1 MWELEHK
8 EGWVRKNWCFWI
20 VMLENSW
27 ESLGQ
32 QGDQTSQSKEINPEY
47 SLDGLMLKLEF
58 QYFGHLMGRPD
69 SLEKILMLVKIECK
83 RSGWQRMR
91 CLDRITVSVKMS
103 EQTLGDAEGQGSLA
117 CFSPWNTKSWA
128 WLSHWTTEPQEL
140 YVLGFFFFFVS
151 YFSIFVLFVS

>member
-8 EGWVRKNWCFWI
+8 EIWVRKNWSFWT

-27 ESLGQ
+27 ESLGL

-47 SLDGLMLKLEF
+47 SLEGLMLKLKL
-58 QYFGHLMGRPD
+58 QYFGHLMERAH
-69 SLEKILMLVKIECK
+69 SLEKILMLEKIEC
-83 RSGWQRMR
+83 RGSGWQRMR
-91 CLDRITVSVKMS
+91 CSVRITDSENEC
-103 EQTLGDAEGQGSLA
+103 EQTPGDTEGQGSLV

-140 YVLGFFFFFVS
+140 YVLEFFFL
-151 YFSIFVLFVS
+151 YPIFQSLFLFVS